1 MKVQGTIIRT
11 DHARQGVT
19 LIIDT
24 PLGMRGIELEP
35 DLWAE
40 VVADFGLT
48 PGADLSGWRVEYDP
62 TRGDL
67 ELIGFEP
74 DDADGTEDPGAWP
87 T

>member
-1 MKVQGTIIRT
+1 MKVEGTIIRT
-11 DHARQGVT
+11 DHAREGVT

-40 VVADFGLT
+40 ILADFGLA

-62 TRGDL
+62 SHGDL
-67 ELIGFEP
+67 ELIGTEP
-74 DDADGTEDPGAWP
+74 DDTDEIEDPD